1 MEKTSM
7 ENKRVF
13 AGGLIAGAV
22 LTLAVGGCAFVG
34 VTLYQGTKNGS
45 SLEEVGNKTTME

>member
-34 VTLYQGTKNGS
+34 SDPVSGN
-45 SLEEVGNKTTME
+45 EER

>member
-34 VTLYQGTKNGS
+34 VTLYL
-45 SLEEVGNKTTME
+45 SLIHI